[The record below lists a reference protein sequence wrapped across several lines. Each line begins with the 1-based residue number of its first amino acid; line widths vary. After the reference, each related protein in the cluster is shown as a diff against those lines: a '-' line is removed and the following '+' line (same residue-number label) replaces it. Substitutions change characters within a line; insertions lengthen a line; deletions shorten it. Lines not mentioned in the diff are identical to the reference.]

1 MNFRLLDCTLRD
13 GSHMN
18 KGVFGQKTITGSIK
32 SLAEAGVDIIEV
44 GFMWDSPQDV
54 DTNRFYSMADVK
66 RILPEDIGNSK
77 ISVMI
82 EKQNLL
88 DHIEDY
94 DGSIEYIRVIF
105 KRHLADWAVET
116 VKELKKRGY
125 KCFMNP
131 VNSSVY
137 SDEEYIE
144 LIKKVN
150 SAKPY
155 AMSIVDTFGVMR
167 EDELVR
173 RYMLVENNLDKDI
186 TIGVHLHENLGLAYA
201 MALKITEIADP
212 KRQIVIDGSL
222 LGMGRD
228 PGNLKIEQIA
238 EYMNYRFGTDY
249 KLAPIY
255 DAINEY
261 IEPIKEKVN
270 WGFALPYAMSAYYRL
285 HRTYPEYLMGKTDL
299 SYNGIDTIL
308 SKIELSEAEYY
319 NEAYVEELYLKYKA
333 GTL

>member
-1 MNFRLLDCTLRD
+1 MSFRLLDCTLRD

-18 KGVFGQKTITGSIK
+18 KGEFGQETITGSIEK
-32 SLAEAGVDIIEV
+32 LVEANIDIIEV
-44 GFMWDSPQDV
+44 GFMWDSPQNI

-66 RILPEDIGNSK
+66 RILPEKLGNSK

-82 EKQNLL
+82 EKQDLL
-88 DHIEDY
+88 DHIEDC
-94 DGSIEYIRVIF
+94 DGTIEYIRVIF
-105 KRHLADWAVET
+105 KRHLVDWAVDT
-116 VKELKKRGY
+116 VKELKKKGY

-137 SDEEYIE
+137 SDDEYIE

-167 EDELVR
+167 MDELVR

-201 MALKITEIADP
+201 MAQKIVEIANP
-212 KRQIVIDGSL
+212 KRSVVIDGSL

-238 EYMNYRFGTDY
+238 EYMNYHFGTDY
-249 KLAPIY
+249 KLSQIY
-255 DAINEY
+255 DAINKY
-261 IEPIKEKVN
+261 IEPIKAKVN

-285 HRTYPEYLMGKTDL
+285 HRTYPEYLMGKSDL
-299 SYNGIDTIL
+299 SYNDIDIIL

-319 NEAYVEELYLKYKA
+319 NEKYVEGLYQEYIMSK
-333 GTL
+333 